1 MHRSPQHVAHAWAWA
16 LGVFVVSWYVQIHL
30 GHMVLEE
37 RRPALLDS
45 FFQVKIDFSTW
56 FSHIES
62 PESTQATWYR
72 SSGGLRSWT
81 APCRQCRFC
90 DSFCSHQKYH
100 MRWLCRP
107 LK

>member
-1 MHRSPQHVAHAWAWA
+1 MHRQPQHVAHAWAWA

-45 FFQVKIDFSTW
+45 FFQVKINFSAW
-56 FSHIES
+56 FSDITS

-81 APCRQCRFC
+81 APSRQ
-90 DSFCSHQKYH
+90 SFWRQFLFS
-100 MRWLCRP
+100 
-107 LK
+107 